1 MRYAK
6 PVWLVV
12 LAIGWTASIQV
23 NAEDS
28 VVDLFEAV
36 DRGDVNVRFIP
47 LNAERAN
54 VVITN
59 QTNQPLQLR
68 LPEAIAAVPILGQFG
83 QNQNHN
89 QNQNQGGGGSQS
101 VGGGFDRGN
110 GQGLGNGQNGFGMG
124 LMRVAPGKT
133 RKLQANTVCL
143 EHGKPDP
150 KPRIAYRMIP
160 IESYT
165 DDPTVIQ
172 VCQQLGSGKI
182 PQQVAQAIVWHRAN
196 GLPWNQL
203 ADLNRMQSL
212 YRGNIKYFR
221 PKDLTSAKSYVN
233 LNPNHYYPA
242 YDLPKTSA
250 SAFASAYSSGS
261 SYSMQRGD
269 SSGLSGR
276 SRNQSTCR

>member
-83 QNQNHN
+83 QNQNPN
-89 QNQNQGGGGSQS
+89 QNQNQGGGASQS
-101 VGGGFDRGN
+101 VGGGFNKGN

-124 LMRVAPGKT
+124 VMRVAPGKT

-150 KPRIAYRMIP
+150 KPNIAYRMIP

-233 LNPNHYYPA
+233 RNPNHYYPA

-250 SAFASAYSSGS
+250 GAFASAYSSGS